1 MSVRSG
7 SEDFAAM
14 DELIIVD
21 VDTTFGR
28 VRVISAGLR
37 YSVEVDGVVRHPGC
51 TAEDVMRALGNYLH
65 SAGYKAQQSSA
76 GATAGSGC

>member
-1 MSVRSG
+1 MPVQESV
-7 SEDFAAM
+7 
-14 DELIIVD
+14 IVD
-21 VDTTFGR
+21 VDAPFGR

-65 SAGYKAQQSSA
+65 SAGYKAQQSSTRD
-76 GATAGSGC
+76 TARSGC